1 MFLSTLMTCKS
12 NYKMKQFSVCHIYY
26 KCKIHFFLLKV
37 SLRMCVSHF
46 KRQNLITSGRNC
58 SGDNPY
64 KGRKRPCE
72 FSNLFNPTNFILS
85 LQCSDS
91 GISLRSGRTVSRES
105 SPAQNINN
113 NKHAPASTP
122 TQEIASLYKT
132 EFAGETVFLQ
142 GRREVTA

>member
-1 MFLSTLMTCKS
+1 M
-12 NYKMKQFSVCHIYY
+12 
-26 KCKIHFFLLKV
+26 
-37 SLRMCVSHF
+37 
-46 KRQNLITSGRNC
+46 
-58 SGDNPY
+58 
-64 KGRKRPCE
+64 
-72 FSNLFNPTNFILS
+72 ILS

-113 NKHAPASTP
+113 NKPEPISTPTPTP

-142 GRREVTA
+142 GRREVRSCCTNIRVSDLQVYWVDL